1 MQTKKKYLYLI
12 LLIFP
17 LITSLSFNELKHPF
31 YLSVTE
37 IHVQTKSNL
46 VQASCKIFTD
56 DLQGAMFNWHGKSVN
71 LEKKSKANDSLL
83 AFFAENHLEIYLG
96 KNKIRLAYLGYEI
109 KEEAVWFYLEAIT
122 KIKSKD
128 LKVINRLLCAS
139 VQGQSNVIHC
149 TYDQSKLS
157 HKLNCPEQEYVFRF

>member
-1 MQTKKKYLYLI
+1 MFKQNQTWCRLVVKFLPTIYKEPCLI
-12 LLIFP
+12 ADLE
-17 LITSLSFNELKHPF
+17 SLEKRIP
-31 YLSVTE
+31 
-37 IHVQTKSNL
+37 
-46 VQASCKIFTD
+46 
-56 DLQGAMFNWHGKSVN
+56 N

-83 AFFAENHLEIYLG
+83 ALFAENHLEIYLG
-96 KNKIRLAYLGYEI
+96 KNKIRLVYLGYEI

-122 KIKSKD
+122 KIKSKE

-157 HKLNCPEQEYVFRF
+157 YKLNCPEQEYVFRF